1 MILVVAEKPSVG
13 RDLAR
18 VLGCKTR
25 GEGFLRGDT
34 HIVTWAIGHLVT
46 LVEPDELDERYKKWR
61 VEDLPILPEVL
72 PTKVIAKTRSQFSC
86 IKKLMKEK
94 EVERIICATD
104 AGREGELIFGLIYE
118 KAGCS
123 KPVDRLW
130 ISSMTDAAIREG
142 FASLKPR
149 SQYMG
154 LYNSAVCRSQ
164 ADWLVGMNASRAYT
178 LAYNALL
185 SVGRVQTP
193 TLAVLVQ
200 RALEIR
206 NFKPEEYYTL
216 TADFGDYQGQWFDP
230 TIKEEKLNVRLPDK
244 ATAQAVAA
252 KVAKQQAMVESVTQ
266 EEKREPAPQL
276 FDLTSL
282 QRDANKLLGFTADKT
297 LKTAQSLYEKW
308 KAITY
313 PRTDSR
319 YLPRDMVGRVY
330 KAMEGLE
337 AQYGPQLL
345 VIQRTQ
351 EGKLPFSKRVYD
363 DAKVSDHHAVI
374 PTPQAVDPAKLAPDE
389 RRLFDMIVKRFIAA
403 FCPPHLYLA
412 TRVVTVCQGEW
423 FKTTGRSVLDMGWKQ
438 VYQGEEKKPEEEA
451 EQQHLPPIKQHD
463 VRTVQRTS
471 VKKEATKPPAPHT
484 EASLLYAM
492 ETAGREIE
500 DEVLREQMK
509 GAGLGTPATRAA
521 IIERLIKVGY
531 VARRGR
537 VLQATEKGE
546 KLIQVVPPEIASPEM
561 TAKWEQ
567 ALEEI
572 AQGKRDTERFMQGI
586 RRLSAFLVTNAQ
598 NVRQEVVFEREIRG
612 KGGRVR
618 AVSTAAVLPQVQC
631 PLCGKGVQDNSKA
644 FGCTDWKTGC
654 KLTLWKD
661 ALIRAGGPRL
671 TAALVTRLL
680 QQGSLEGSTGTLSLS
695 DGRMT
700 FTRKGEVQPV
710 YNQPIAYEKAV
721 REDKKAPSSG
731 TRRRKG

>member
-18 VLGCKTR
+18 VLGCRTR

-46 LVEPDELDERYKKWR
+46 LMEPDELDERYKKWR
-61 VEDLPILPEVL
+61 AEDLPILPEVL
-72 PTKVIAKTRSQFSC
+72 STKVIPKTRSQFSC
-86 IKKLMKEK
+86 IRKLMMSP

-118 KAGCS
+118 KAGCK

-142 FASLKPR
+142 FDSLKPR
-149 SQYMG
+149 AQYMG
-154 LYNSAVCRSQ
+154 LYHSAECRSQ

-193 TLAVLVQ
+193 TLAVLVK
-200 RALEIR
+200 RGLEIR
-206 NFKPEEYYTL
+206 DFKPEEYYTL
-216 TADFGDYQGQWFDP
+216 TADFGDYKGQWFD
-230 TIKEEKLNVRLPDK
+230 TAIKEEKLNVRLADK
-244 ATAQAVAA
+244 ARAQAIAA
-252 KVAKQQAMVESVTQ
+252 KMRNQQAVVESVSQ
-266 EEKREPAPQL
+266 EEKRDLPPQL

-297 LKTAQSLYEKW
+297 LKTAQSLYEKS

-330 KAMEGLE
+330 KAMERLQS
-337 AQYGPQLL
+337 QYATQLG
-345 VIQRTQ
+345 VIARTP

-363 DAKVSDHHAVI
+363 DAKVSDHHAII
-374 PTPQAVDPAKLAPDE
+374 PTPQATDPAKLGPDE
-389 RRLFDMIVKRFIAA
+389 RRLFDMIAKRFIAA
-403 FCPPHLYLA
+403 FCPPYLYLA
-412 TRVVTVCQGEW
+412 TRVVTLCQEER
-423 FKTTGRSVLDMGWKQ
+423 FKTTGRSVLDAGWKQ
-438 VYQGEEKKPEEEA
+438 VYQGEESKPEEGD
-451 EQQHLPPIKQHD
+451 EQQLPSLQQND
-463 VRTVQRTS
+463 VRTVQGTS
-471 VKKEATKPPAPHT
+471 VKKESTKPPPPHT

-500 DEVLREQMK
+500 DEALREQMK
-509 GAGLGTPATRAA
+509 GAGLGTPATRAS

-572 AQGKRDTERFMQGI
+572 AQGKRDTDRFMQGI
-586 RRLSAFLVTNAQ
+586 RRLTAFLVTDA
-598 NVRQEVVFEREIRG
+598 RDARKEIAFEREARG

-618 AVSTAAVLPQVQC
+618 AVSTATVLPEAQC
-631 PLCGKGVQDNSKA
+631 PLCGQGVQENSKA
-644 FGCTDWKTGC
+644 FGCTNWKAGC
-654 KLTLWKD
+654 KFTLWKD
-661 ALIRAGGPRL
+661 ALTRVGGPRL
-671 TAALVTRLL
+671 TAALVARLL
-680 QQGSLEGSTGTLSLS
+680 KERTLEGSVGTITLT
-695 DGRMT
+695 DGKMT
-700 FTRKGEVQPV
+700 FTRKGEAQPA
-710 YNQPIAYEKAV
+710 YAQPIAYEKAAKA
-721 REDKKAPSSG
+721 EKKMATSTG
-731 TRRRKG
+731 GRRRKG